1 MNQETDK
8 LLLVVEDE
16 PHFQEAINIY
26 LKEIGFLNVL
36 LASNI
41 ETALSLFKAHHPNIA
56 LINVEIGMDEMSG
69 IDLAASFNALRKIP
83 IIFITSNY
91 SYNIY
96 EEAKKV
102 NPIAFINKEISVLKL
117 KQVIEL
123 GLINSRKSED
133 SQEEFENDHFH
144 EEIFVKIGNVLKK
157 FLLED
162 INWFGVDGKYA
173 YAQSDEKK
181 FPLSLSLKDLEEKLG
196 QKDFLRVHQS
206 YMVNIKKIESV
217 NPVKNTLIVDGKEL
231 PLGRSF
237 KKRLLNRIRYF

>member
-41 ETALSLFKAHHPNIA
+41 EAALSLFKAHHPNIA
-56 LINVEIGMDEMSG
+56 LINVEIGMDEMAG
-69 IDLAASFNALRKIP
+69 IHLAASFNALRKIP

-91 SYNIY
+91 NSAIY

-123 GLINSRKSED
+123 GLINSKKTPKNPTPIQED
-133 SQEEFENDHFH
+133 SFH

-157 FLLED
+157 FFLAD
-162 INWFGVDGKYA
+162 ISWFGVDGKYA
-173 YAQSDEKK
+173 YAQSDGKR

-196 QKDFLRVHQS
+196 QRDFLRIHQS
-206 YMVNIKKIESV
+206 YMVNIRKIESV
-217 NPVKNTLIVDGKEL
+217 NPVKNTLIVEGKEL